1 MMCDKD
7 GNIVIDYARFRSYY
21 QIFDADNPS
30 IIYLRLADLTRKGR
44 TLWKKIDLT
53 GHVSSNTI
61 NVDLRYGDV
70 DGNNVINLSA
80 VGSSDFTYW
89 SARDGARV
97 QMEHS
102 NPATT
107 STYKYDIG
115 ADLNRDRIVDQLDS
129 TILSNCQGTNNVGD
143 ALNQ

>member
-7 GNIVIDYARFRSYY
+7 GNVVIDYARFRSYY
-21 QIFDADNPS
+21 QIFDVDNPS

-70 DGNNVINLSA
+70 DGNNVINIA
-80 VGSSDFTYW
+80 DVGSTDRTYLD
-89 SARDGARV
+89 ARDGARV
-97 QMEHS
+97 QMEHA
-102 NPATT
+102 NPALT

-115 ADLNRDRIVDQLDS
+115 ADLNRDRVLNQADVD
-129 TILSNCQGTNNVGD
+129 ILLLCNGTSNAGD